1 MRKYRRSYSI
11 YRRRFTKPHTII
23 GVLSI
28 LLLVLLAAVACGG
41 DAATPTIAAP
51 AQVLATAETIVVT
64 PTGGLRPLSEW
75 TVENPGTLQEIE
87 AELEKRRGE
96 PVNWVSWGGSFQDA
110 QRKAYLNT
118 LRARFGINVVEHTP
132 PNLAQLKAMVES
144 DNVTWDILQ
153 IPISWM
159 REASAEG
166 TLQELD
172 RRIVDS
178 SDHFGEL
185 GTSPFY
191 GGGTL
196 VFAMPLTYNTDAF
209 TDETAPKSW
218 VDYFDPNFLGPSGAP
233 ARRNMGNYMSDHFVL
248 GLLGAGFTP
257 EDVLPMTP
265 EKEEISFRSFA
276 QLAPLVTAFTT
287 TNQEP
292 IELLAAGELDMAIA
306 ANGRVVVAQK
316 EGAPLKMCW
325 TCGYF
330 LSLDGE
336 VLAKDAPNA
345 ELANLVL
352 GWISYPEI
360 NSQLTMHIAYSPGNS
375 KSGELLED
383 LLAHDPVTL
392 QGLPTYPGNLPYSF
406 LNPQAYLGEN
416 FDRLNERYLAIFQQE

>member
-1 MRKYRRSYSI
+1 MRKNWRIRSI
-11 YRRRFTKPHTII
+11 YRRKVAKPSIII
-23 GVLSI
+23 GALSI
-28 LLLVLLAAVACGG
+28 LLVVLLAAVACG
-41 DAATPTIAAP
+41 DADTPTAASP
-51 AQVLATAETIVVT
+51 TQVPATAETIVVT

-87 AELEKRRGE
+87 AELEKRRGQ

-118 LRARFGINVVEHTP
+118 LRARFGIDVVEHTP

-196 VFAMPLTYNTDAF
+196 VFAMPLTYNTDAY

-218 VDYFDPNFLGPSGAP
+218 VDYFDADFPGPTGAP
-233 ARRNMGNYMSDHFVL
+233 ARRNMGNYMTDHFVL

-257 EDVLPMTP
+257 EDVLPMTT
-265 EKEEISFRSFA
+265 EKEEISFQSFA
-276 QLAPLVTAFTT
+276 ELAPLVTAFTT

-292 IELLAAGELDMAIA
+292 IELLASGELDMAIA

-336 VLAKDAPNA
+336 VLAKGAPNA

-375 KSGELLED
+375 KAGDLLKD

-392 QGLPTYPGNLPYSF
+392 QGLPTYSENLPYSF

>member
-1 MRKYRRSYSI
+1 MRNNWRIRSI
-11 YRRRFTKPHTII
+11 YRRKVAKPSIII
-23 GVLSI
+23 GALSI
-28 LLLVLLAAVACGG
+28 LLVVLLAAVACGG
-41 DAATPTIAAP
+41 DAAAPTQIP
-51 AQVLATAETIVVT
+51 ATAERIVVT

-196 VFAMPLTYNTDAF
+196 VFAMPLTYNTDAY
-209 TDETAPKSW
+209 TDELRLRVGSTTLTQTS
-218 VDYFDPNFLGPSGAP
+218 SG
-233 ARRNMGNYMSDHFVL
+233 RR
-248 GLLGAGFTP
+248 
-257 EDVLPMTP
+257 
-265 EKEEISFRSFA
+265 
-276 QLAPLVTAFTT
+276 
-287 TNQEP
+287 
-292 IELLAAGELDMAIA
+292 
-306 ANGRVVVAQK
+306 
-316 EGAPLKMCW
+316 
-325 TCGYF
+325 
-330 LSLDGE
+330 
-336 VLAKDAPNA
+336 
-345 ELANLVL
+345 
-352 GWISYPEI
+352 
-360 NSQLTMHIAYSPGNS
+360 
-375 KSGELLED
+375 
-383 LLAHDPVTL
+383 
-392 QGLPTYPGNLPYSF
+392 GLP
-406 LNPQAYLGEN
+406 
-416 FDRLNERYLAIFQQE
+416 LAVTWVTT

>member
-1 MRKYRRSYSI
+1 MRKSWSI
-11 YRRRFTKPHTII
+11 HSVHINRLAKPRAII
-23 GVLSI
+23 GVLGI
-28 LLLVLLAAVACGG
+28 LLVVLLAAVACG
-41 DAATPTIAAP
+41 DAAEPTTAA
-51 AQVLATAETIVVT
+51 ATQVPATAEVIVVT

-75 TVENPGTLQEIE
+75 TVENPGSLQEIE
-87 AELEKRRGE
+87 AELEKRRGQ
-96 PVNWVSWGGSFQDA
+96 PVNFVSWGGSFQDA

-118 LRARFGINVVEHTP
+118 LRARFGIDVVEHTP

-144 DNVTWDILQ
+144 GNVTWDILQ

-196 VFAMPLTYNTDAF
+196 VFSMLLTYNTDAF
-209 TDETAPKSW
+209 TDETAPKNW
-218 VDYFDPNFLGPSGAP
+218 VDYFDADFPGPTGAP
-233 ARRNMGNYMSDHFVL
+233 ARRSMGNYMTDHFVL
-248 GLLGAGFTP
+248 GLLGAGFAP
-257 EDVLPMTP
+257 EDVPPMTP
-265 EKEEISFRSFA
+265 EKEEISF
-276 QLAPLVTAFTT
+276 QKLEELAPLVTAFTT

-352 GWISYPEI
+352 GWMSYPEI

-375 KSGELLED
+375 KAADLLEV
-383 LLAHDPVTL
+383 LLANDPVTL
-392 QGLPTYPGNLPYSF
+392 HGLPTYSENLPYSF
-406 LNPQAYLGEN
+406 INPQAWLGEN
-416 FDRLNERYLAIFQQE
+416 FDRLNERYLSIFQQEQ

>member
-23 GVLSI
+23 GALSI
-28 LLLVLLAAVACGG
+28 LLLVFLAAVACGG
-41 DAATPTIAAP
+41 DAATPTVAAP
-51 AQVLATAETIVVT
+51 TQIPATAETIVVT

-87 AELEKRRGE
+87 VELENRRGQ

-196 VFAMPLTYNTDAF
+196 VFAMPLTYNTDAY

-218 VDYFDPNFLGPSGAP
+218 VDYFDPNFPGPSGAP
-233 ARRNMGNYMSDHFVL
+233 ARRNMGNYMTDHFVL

-265 EKEEISFRSFA
+265 EKEEISFQSFA
-276 QLAPLVTAFTT
+276 ELAPLVTAFTT

-292 IELLAAGELDMAIA
+292 IELLASGELDMAIA

-336 VLAKDAPNA
+336 VLAKGAPNA

-375 KSGELLED
+375 KAGDLLKD

-392 QGLPTYPGNLPYSF
+392 QGLPTYSENLPYSF